1 MCIRDSPKGAFYAFF
16 AIEGIEDDLAFCQ
29 NLVRTSKVG
38 LVPGS
43 AFGAEQE
50 GWLRLCFA
58 SKIDTLDHALTRLE
72 SAISD

>member
-1 MCIRDSPKGAFYAFF
+1 MYASVFQNIHQALPAKAWLWF
-16 AIEGIEDDLAFCQ
+16 DDLAFCQ
-29 NLVRTSKVG
+29 NLVKTSKVG

-58 SKIDTLDHALTRLE
+58 SKIDTLDHALNRLE

>member
-1 MCIRDSPKGAFYAFF
+1 MRVACPKGAFYAFF
-16 AIEGIEDDLAFCQ
+16 AIEGIEDDLVFCQ
-29 NLVRTSKVG
+29 NLVKTSKVG

-58 SKIDTLDHALTRLE
+58 SKIDTLDHALNRLE